1 MTNSFPLKFPIN
13 QIAMVQAQNDTQD
26 VQTRVTTLRRQRGR
40 SIGKILGNVYL
51 IEQTW
56 FEPRGIHKYQM
67 VFF

>member
-40 SIGKILGNVYL
+40 SKCVLYKNLEY
-51 IEQTW
+51 
-56 FEPRGIHKYQM
+56 
-67 VFF
+67 

>member
-1 MTNSFPLKFPIN
+1 
-13 QIAMVQAQNDTQD
+13 MVQAQNDTQD

-40 SIGKILGNVYL
+40 SKGKILGNVYL

-67 VFF
+67 FFFF